1 MNQILSHSILR
12 VIFAIPFAV
21 FGIMHLMKADQM
33 QGMVPSYVPGGVIW
47 VYVIGVLLIVGAT
60 GLILNKSAQ
69 YAGYLL
75 GGLLLI
81 FILTIHLPNFLGG
94 DQNSMGSL
102 LKDISLMGAAFY
114 IGSSSGNK

>member
-1 MNQILSHSILR
+1 MKQVLSHGLLR

-47 VYVIGVLLIVGAT
+47 VYVIGILLIVGAA

-81 FILTIHLPNFLGG
+81 FILTIHLPSVLGG
-94 DQNSMGSL
+94 NQNSMGSL
-102 LKDISLMGAAFY
+102 LKDIALMGAALF
-114 IGSSSGNK
+114 IGNSSGNR